1 MKENKNNTTKGNY
14 IETNN
19 SMLYYQLRNA
29 FATNDFDESLR
40 ADLSQKKLKA
50 FAEIKPS
57 IDMSEDELIVWKNS
71 MAQNLMSMDDLTAD
85 VLDIITYIWLN
96 KANNPND
103 TVMVSDN
110 DFLKL
115 RGLSENLSGDG
126 RRGGF
131 SSKQKDK
138 ISNQILILDNTWI
151 KIHEIE
157 LTEMIEAGK
166 KTKYKKTKWQG
177 ETKAVHVTY
186 RFGKVDEEGKMDAH
200 IWSVRPGEVFSNFL
214 FGPGRQTALLSQ
226 KALEYDP
233 YRQKIEKRL
242 ARHFAWKWGNEK
254 ENKFIVNEL
263 LSACKE
269 ELYTRMPA
277 RTKDR
282 FEKALEQLQEDNV
295 ICSWYYESFDESQI
309 SRKGWCDIWL
319 DSYVVVTPPENLEI
333 EMITSN
339 SNYIIPKSTAEFNY
353 ENIRKKRKMLNLTL
367 AKASEQI
374 GISASRLSRI
384 EKGENTKDETT
395 LKILAWLEIN

>member
-1 MKENKNNTTKGNY
+1 MKKKQPNENY

-40 ADLSQKKLKA
+40 ADLSHQKKLKA
-50 FAEIKPS
+50 FAEIKPN

-96 KANNPND
+96 KATNPND
-103 TVMVSDN
+103 TVMISDI
-110 DFLKL
+110 DFLKI
-115 RGLSENLSGDG
+115 RGLTENINGDG

-131 SSKQKDK
+131 SSKQKDN
-138 ISNQILILDNTWI
+138 ISKQMLILDNTWI

-157 LTEMIEAGK
+157 LTEVIETG
-166 KTKYKKTKWQG
+166 TKARYKKTKWQG

-200 IWSVRPGEVFSNFL
+200 IWSVRPGEIFSAFL

-254 ENKFIVNEL
+254 ENKFLISEL
-263 LSACKE
+263 LGACKE
-269 ELYTRMPA
+269 EVYTRMPA
-277 RTKDR
+277 RTKER
-282 FEKALEQLQEDNV
+282 LEKALEQLQEDNV
-295 ICSWYYESFDESQI
+295 ICSWYYESFDESQS

-319 DSYVVVTPPENLEI
+319 NSYIVVAPPEDLEI
-333 EMITSN
+333 EMITN
-339 SNYIIPKSTAEFNY
+339 STNYIITKAAEFNY
-353 ENIRKKRKMLNLTL
+353 EDIRTKRKMLGLTL
-367 AKASEQI
+367 SQVSEQI

-384 EKGENTKDETT
+384 EKGEKTKEETI
-395 LKILAWLEIN
+395 LKILAWLES